1 MINRRYSI
9 QEIFHTFMQHLG
21 VQKKSIIRHKFKHP
35 LIIILL
41 MLIGLMVAISI
52 YKSGLVGGALL
63 LICFISVP
71 LVISILR
78 YPPLGIFI
86 IIISSYLIMFLSR
99 LGVNFPLGTLMDA
112 LQVLMIIG
120 FFFKQKIEK
129 KWEIFKTPITT
140 VIFIWIGYNILQIA
154 NPAAESRLAWLY
166 TIRTVAI
173 VMLMYFIFLFNIG
186 SIQLIRSIIKLWI
199 GLSLFAACYAFK
211 QEHFGFFNFEEQWLN
226 SDPLLKTLLF
236 IDGHWRKFSIFS
248 DPVTFSYN
256 MAISS
261 ILCIA
266 LITGPI
272 SVAKKLMLS
281 VFSLFFLINMLYSGT
296 RGAYVLVPAALILLC
311 ILMFNKKILLFSIIA
326 GIGLIFLIFT
336 PTNNS
341 NILRFQSAF
350 RPSEDASYKV
360 RKINQKR
367 IQPFIQSH
375 PLGGGLGA
383 TGTWGARFSPGSYLS
398 TFPPDSGY
406 VRIAVELG
414 WVGLL
419 LFCILIFVIL
429 RQGVLNFYLIKNPEL
444 KSYCLAATLVIFCLH
459 IGNYPQEAIV
469 QYPSNIIFYLAISL
483 ISISKHLDEKSGGL
497 HE

>member
-1 MINRRYSI
+1 MTNRTYPI
-9 QEIFHTFMQHLG
+9 QKLYHTVMQYIGL
-21 VQKKSIIRHKFKHP
+21 QKESIISYKFRHPFIIVL
-35 LIIILL
+35 LILVA
-41 MLIGLMVAISI
+41 LMVAVSI
-52 YKSGLVGGALL
+52 YQGGLVGGGLL
-63 LICFISVP
+63 LIFFISVP
-71 LVISILR
+71 LVLSILR

-86 IIISSYLIMFLSR
+86 IIISSYLIMLLSR

-112 LQVLMIIG
+112 LQLLMIVG

-129 KWEIFKTPITT
+129 KWNIFKTPITT
-140 VIFIWIGYNILQIA
+140 VIFIWIGYNILQIL

-173 VMLMYFIFLFNIG
+173 VMLMYFLFLFNIG
-186 SIQLIRSIIKLWI
+186 SIQFMRSVIKLWI

-211 QEHFGFFNFEEQWLN
+211 QEHLGFFNFEEQWLK

-256 MAISS
+256 MATSS

-266 LITGPI
+266 LITGPLS
-272 SVAKKLMLS
+272 SVKKLLLS

-296 RGAYVLVPAALILLC
+296 RGAYLLVPAALILFC
-311 ILMFNKKILLFSIIA
+311 ILMFNKKVLLFSIIA
-326 GIGLIFLIFT
+326 GIGLTFLIFI

-341 NILRFQSAF
+341 NIVRFQSAF
-350 RPSEDASYKV
+350 RPSEDASYNL

-375 PLGGGLGA
+375 PFGGGLGA
-383 TGTWGARFSPGSYLS
+383 TGTWGTRFSPGSFLS

-429 RQGVLNFYLIKNPEL
+429 RQGVLNFYSIKNPEL
-444 KSYCLAATLVIFCLH
+444 KSYCLAATLVVFTLH
-459 IGNYPQEAIV
+459 IGNYPQEAVV
-469 QYPSNIIFYLAISL
+469 QYPSNIIFYLAISF
-483 ISISKHLDEKSGGL
+483 ISISKLLDDKLGNL

>member
-1 MINRRYSI
+1 MTNRSYPI
-9 QEIFHTFMQHLG
+9 QKLYRTVMQYIGL
-21 VQKKSIIRHKFKHP
+21 QKESIISNKFRHPFIIVL
-35 LIIILL
+35 LILVA
-41 MLIGLMVAISI
+41 LMVAVSV
-52 YKSGLVGGALL
+52 YQDGLVGGGFL
-63 LICFISVP
+63 LIFFISIP
-71 LVISILR
+71 LVLSILH
-78 YPPLGIFI
+78 PPLGIFI
-86 IIISSYLIMFLSR
+86 IIISSYLIMLLSR
-99 LGVNFPLGTLMDA
+99 LGVNFPLGTFMDA
-112 LQVLMIIG
+112 LQLIMIVG

-129 KWEIFKTPITT
+129 KWNIFKTPITT
-140 VIFIWIGYNILQIA
+140 VIFIWIGYNILQIL

-173 VMLMYFIFLFNIG
+173 IMLMYFLFLFNIG
-186 SIQLIRSIIKLWI
+186 SIQLMRSVIKLWI

-211 QEHFGFFNFEEQWLN
+211 QEHLGFFNFEEQWLK

-266 LITGPI
+266 LITGPLSI
-272 SVAKKLMLS
+272 VKKLLLS

-296 RGAYVLVPAALILLC
+296 RGAYLLVPAALILFC
-311 ILMFNKKILLFSIIA
+311 ILMYNKRVLLFSIIA
-326 GIGLIFLIFT
+326 GIGLTFLIFI
-336 PTNNS
+336 PTNNQ
-341 NILRFQSAF
+341 NIVRFQSAF
-350 RPSEDASYKV
+350 RPSEDASYNL

-375 PLGGGLGA
+375 PFGGGLGA
-383 TGTWGARFSPGSYLS
+383 TGTWGARFSPGSFLS

-429 RQGVLNFYLIKNPEL
+429 RQGVLNFYSIKNPEL
-444 KSYCLAATLVIFCLH
+444 KSYCLAAILVVFSLH
-459 IGNYPQEAIV
+459 IGNYPQEAVV
-469 QYPSNIIFYLAISL
+469 QYPSNIIFYLAISF
-483 ISISKHLDEKSGGL
+483 ISISKLLDDKLGNL